1 MTRSGMKPVSGASIR
16 HPDRC
21 LATALAVLL

>member
-1 MTRSGMKPVSGASIR
+1 MTRSGMKVVSGASIR

-21 LATALAVLL
+21 LAAALAVLL